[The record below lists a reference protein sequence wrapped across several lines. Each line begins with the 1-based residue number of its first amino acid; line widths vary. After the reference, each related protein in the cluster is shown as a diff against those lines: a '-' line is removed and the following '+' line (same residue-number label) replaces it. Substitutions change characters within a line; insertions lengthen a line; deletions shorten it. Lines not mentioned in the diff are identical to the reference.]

1 MNIALED
8 ITENIAIIK
17 INKSYREGMTPVE
30 LYDRTRGC
38 WKRKLESV
46 EKAEYVLSVVFG
58 EVKEV
63 YKVNCWTTAEKLN
76 RETRPYNPETDT
88 DRIGFIGEVAEE
100 PIRGKYIGNN
110 VSLLY
115 KQGEADP
122 VKIILRKRETVKANK
137 LEWWPSKYIYDPGLT
152 VKQWVEILN
161 NKEITTDNNLRMF
174 AEWIDYGRPAA
185 CSEIADYY
193 GETKNFFNAGSS
205 ALARRIVDNGKCQA
219 PPDRDNENA
228 RWWPV
233 LYVGRDA
240 LQNEKGSYIW
250 KLREEVK
257 QALLQIELPKVRDN
271 MKMSID
277 NKTSL
282 NTILYGPPGTGKTYN
297 TVKLAVNI
305 CDPEFASSHTVYDDF
320 LKRYNELKE
329 DGRIAFTTFHQSYGY
344 EEFIEG
350 IKPVISEEDI
360 DDEAEANIEYTIA
373 SGIFKRF
380 CEKASLP
387 ALRNGKDYGFNEDP
401 TVWKVSLSKTYDNP
415 VRTECLKN
423 GHIRIGWDE
432 YGPDITDVRKYE
444 NGGRVSLNAFI
455 YRMREGDIV
464 FSCYS
469 QSTIDAIGVI
479 TGEYEWDDSFDE
491 YKRVRKVNWI
501 LKKSIDIRKL
511 NNGRNMVQS
520 TIYRMSIT
528 ASDVVQLLSEEMP
541 IENTSIANIQPDNY
555 VFIIDEINRG
565 NISKI
570 FGELITLI
578 EESKRIGN
586 KEEMRAILPY
596 SNKPFGVPN
605 NVYILGTMNTA
616 DRSIALMDTALRRRF
631 CFEEMMPDTEIIAD
645 VSISDG
651 NETLYVSK
659 MLETINKR
667 IEYLYDREHTIGHAF
682 FTDLRGEKATLKE
695 LAKVFKNKVVP
706 LLQEY
711 FYEDYEKIQLV
722 LGDNDKSSDDY
733 KFILDRKVNE
743 NEIFKKSPQLDLHEK
758 IFEIQ
763 EGAFGSILSYIEI
776 YETRKAEE

>member
-1 MNIALED
+1 MPEIKQMNISLED

-17 INKSYREGMTPVE
+17 INKSYREGMTRTE
-30 LYDRTRGC
+30 LYDITRGC

-46 EKAEYVLSVVFG
+46 EKADYVLSVVYG

-63 YKVNCWTTAEKLN
+63 YKVDYWTTAEKLN
-76 RETRPYNPETDT
+76 RETVPYNSETDAG
-88 DRIGFIGEVAEE
+88 RLGFIGDVAEE
-100 PIRGKYIGNN
+100 PVRSKYIGSN
-110 VSLLY
+110 VSSLF
-115 KQGEADP
+115 KWGEADP
-122 VKIILRKRETVKANK
+122 VKVILRK
-137 LEWWPSKYIYDPGLT
+137 LEWWPSKELYDPGLT
-152 VKQWVEILN
+152 VEKWIEILN
-161 NKEITTDNNLRMF
+161 DKELTTENNLEMF
-174 AEWIDYGRPAA
+174 AMWLDYGKPAA
-185 CSEIADYY
+185 CSEIAECYRQ
-193 GETKNFFNAGSS
+193 TKNFFDVGSWS
-205 ALARRIVDNGKCQA
+205 MAKRIVNKGICAA
-219 PPDRDNENA
+219 PPDKDNENA

-233 LYVGRDA
+233 LYVGRHA
-240 LQNEKGSYIW
+240 EKEEKGSYIW

-257 QALLQIELPKVRDN
+257 QALLQIELPEVRGN
-271 MKMSID
+271 IKMSID
-277 NKTSL
+277 NITSL

-297 TVKLAVNI
+297 TVKYAVNI
-305 CDPEFASSHTVYDDF
+305 CDPEFASSHTEYDNF

-350 IKPVISEEDI
+350 IKPNISEEDI
-360 DDEAEANIEYTIA
+360 DEEEANVEYTIA
-373 SGIFKRF
+373 NGLFKHF
-380 CEKASLP
+380 CERASLP
-387 ALRNGKDYGFNEDP
+387 VLRNGKNFGFNDDP

-415 VRTECLKN
+415 VREECLKN

-432 YGPDITDVRKYE
+432 YGPDITDITKYE
-444 NGGRVSLNAFI
+444 SGGRVSLNAFI
-455 YRMREGDIV
+455 NKMREGDIV

-479 TGEYEWDDSFDE
+479 TGEYEWDDSFDA

-511 NNGRNMVQS
+511 NNGRNMVES
-520 TIYRMSIT
+520 TVYRMSIT

-541 IENTSIANIQPDNY
+541 DDNTSIDTNQPDNY

-596 SNKPFGVPN
+596 SNKLFGVPN

-631 CFEEMMPDTEIIAD
+631 CFVEMMPDTKVIGNI
-645 VSISDG
+645 SISADG
-651 NETLYVSK
+651 ETLYVSK

-695 LAKVFKNKVVP
+695 LAKVFKNKIVP

-733 KFILDRKVNE
+733 KFILDKKVNE
-743 NEIFKKSPQLDLHEK
+743 NDIFKKNPQLDLKEK
-758 IFEIQ
+758 IYEIQ
-763 EGAFGSILSYIEI
+763 EGAFEQIHSYIEI
-776 YETRKAEE
+776 TEYHKAED